1 MVRKRMLLRITMK
14 NTNGFDRKDVFN
26 YFEEN
31 PIYQIRKFNKLGS
44 SYYFDGISFFIV
56 LELMYGVISSVIS
69 KMQSAEVL

>member
-31 PIYQIRKFNKLGS
+31 PIYQTRKFNKLGS
-44 SYYFDGISFFIV
+44 SYYFDGISFFQ
-56 LELMYGVISSVIS
+56 Y
-69 KMQSAEVL
+69 QN